1 MDDDKTVIVNATKGQ
16 IEDFIAS
23 LLWNDMQN
31 ELESWKEGFD
41 AEMRSIVGEA
51 EEKNPSTASV
61 LLHMGDLS
69 GRANAVDYLLSIP
82 NVFLQILEEQKDD
95 NRRNKA

>member
-1 MDDDKTVIVNATKGQ
+1 MEDREVVVNATKDQ
-16 IEDFIAS
+16 IEEFIDS
-23 LLWNDMQN
+23 LLWNDMKR

-51 EEKNPSTASV
+51 EDANPSTASV

-69 GRANAVDYLLSIP
+69 GRSNAVDYLLSIP

>member
-1 MDDDKTVIVNATKGQ
+1 MDDRGVVVNATRDQ
-16 IEDFIAS
+16 IEDFIDS
-23 LLWNDMQN
+23 LLWDDMKN

-51 EEKNPSTASV
+51 EDTNPSTASV

-69 GRANAVDYLLSIP
+69 GRSNAIDYLLSIP

-95 NRRNKA
+95 TRRNKT